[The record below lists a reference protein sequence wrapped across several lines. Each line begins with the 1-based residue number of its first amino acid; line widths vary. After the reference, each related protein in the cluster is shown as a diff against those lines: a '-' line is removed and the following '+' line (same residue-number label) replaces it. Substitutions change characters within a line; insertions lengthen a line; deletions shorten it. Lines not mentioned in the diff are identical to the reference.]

1 MNVNYD
7 TLDAMANILDYR
19 YIIVEKDSVYYPGP
33 NFKSAVTSTPP
44 IEEGLNKIGKGL
56 KVRPEELSLAEF
68 LVLFK
73 EINQQ

>member
-1 MNVNYD
+1 MTRRAFGQRRKMVRS
-7 TLDAMANILDYR
+7 TLKDHYPL
-19 YIIVEKDSVYYPGP
+19 EKV
-33 NFKSAVTSTPP
+33 
-44 IEEGLNKIGKGL
+44 EEGLNKIGKGL